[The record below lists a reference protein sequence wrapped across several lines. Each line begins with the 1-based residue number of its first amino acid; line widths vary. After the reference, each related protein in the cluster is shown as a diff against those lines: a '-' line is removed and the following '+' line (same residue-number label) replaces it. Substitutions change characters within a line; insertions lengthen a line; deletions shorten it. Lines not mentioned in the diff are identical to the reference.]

1 MTKFYIVI
9 ESRNL
14 DLDLEA
20 NSLTN
25 MNHTK
30 FYSIESAQIEKS
42 RKDEDL
48 NCDCHILEV
57 VIDVKKV

>member
-9 ESRNL
+9 ESNNL
-14 DLDLEA
+14 DLYLEA
-20 NSLTN
+20 KALSH

-30 FYSIESAQIEKS
+30 FYSIEAAQIEKS

-48 NCDCHILEV
+48 DCDCHILEV

>member
-1 MTKFYIVI
+1 MKKFYVVI
-9 ESRNL
+9 ESNNL

-20 NSLTN
+20 KALTN

-30 FYSIESAQIEKS
+30 FYSIEAAQIEKN